1 MSESKGF
8 SDRVERWLSRIPGV
22 RTYRDREHRR
32 ETDKRLRERLA
43 ARLQECRSYLKRLTL
58 DLSQK
63 SVLDPLDEIDRLSSH
78 LQQLA
83 DTIQHAG
90 YGYGG
95 IFDLEKI
102 REEELDLMYDFDLY
116 LMDDADAVYGDI
128 LELRPDLALESWT
141 AKVREIEERV
151 DGLEQR
157 YQRRREFMTRPA

>member
-1 MSESKGF
+1 MSEPKGF

-43 ARLQECRSYLKRLTL
+43 ARLQEARSYLKRLTL
-58 DLSQK
+58 DLSQN
-63 SVLDPLDEIDRLSSH
+63 SVLDPLDELDRLSSH

-83 DTIQHAG
+83 DTIQHAS

-116 LMDDADAVYGDI
+116 LMDDVDAIYGEI
-128 LELRPDLALESWT
+128 LELKPGLPAESWT
-141 AKVREIEERV
+141 ARVREIEERV